1 MTETEDLLKK
11 KLSAS
16 KTIEKKSNKV
26 VKSSTVSDKK
36 SKEPVIELDPEQP
49 IETTP
54 AEGGTVE
61 NCIDPAVY
69 DVKHP
74 TKNTTRDKVR
84 KLLHDALATDAP
96 KSEKD
101 ENIFTV
107 ANAIEEHMFNMFSD
121 VGRDYKTKYRNISFN
136 LKDKKNGKLRSM
148 LLDRLLS
155 PEELLNMSS
164 EQLAND
170 ELKKSRELVH
180 EKMTRDAMPYNKQAA
195 TTDQFKCGK
204 CRERKCTYYQ
214 MQTRSA
220 DEPLTTF
227 VQCVNCG
234 NRWRF

>member
-16 KTIEKKSNKV
+16 KTIEKKSHQNA
-26 VKSSTVSDKK
+26 KSSTISDKK
-36 SKEPVIELDPEQP
+36 TKEPVIEPDSEEPTNTTP
-49 IETTP
+49 IEDAP
-54 AEGGTVE
+54 VE
-61 NCIDPAVY
+61 YAIDQTVY

-74 TKNTTRDKVR
+74 TGNTTRDKVR

-96 KSEKD
+96 KSEED
-101 ENIFTV
+101 ENILKV
-107 ANAIEEHMFNMFSD
+107 ANAIEEHMYNMFSD

-155 PEELLNMSS
+155 PEELLNMTS

-170 ELKKSRELVH
+170 DLKKSRELVH

-204 CRERKCTYYQ
+204 CKERKCTYYQ

-227 VQCVNCG
+227 VHCVNCD